1 MRVQARRLLRDR
13 CTTPAVHANSG
24 TLRASLRLS
33 MPNTVRV
40 KYSVRVQ
47 ARGPPRVRCI
57 TPAVYA
63 KCGTGTKPACEPTHT
78 GIGASSSPCHKN
90 CTCTSI
96 VCELQHAG
104 LSTIGTSRRLFL
116 PKHSA
121 RVTSTVR
128 ACKHKHSC
136 ILRTPLR
143 LSMPYTVQRTHTR
156 THAEWYNAR
165 AAHVDRRSYTHTHTR
180 YTARAVQAEHRTAR
194 THAENVVH
202 KLQYKF

>member
-1 MRVQARRLLRDR
+1 MLI
-13 CTTPAVHANSG
+13 TVHYLHRSG
-24 TLRASLRLS
+24 YPCQTLYGY
-33 MPNTVRV
+33 

-47 ARGPPRVRCI
+47 ARGPPRFRCI
-57 TPAVYA
+57 TPAVYV
-63 KCGTGTKPACEPTHT
+63 KCGTGTKTACEPTHT

-104 LSTIGTSRRLFL
+104 LSTIGASRRLFL

-121 RVTSTVR
+121 RGTSTVR

-165 AAHVDRRSYTHTHTR
+165 AAHVERRSNTHTHTR
-180 YTARAVQAEHRTAR
+180 YTARAVQAKHRTAR
-194 THAENVVH
+194 THAENVAH